1 MPLELPHSRQRS
13 PIRRATIA
21 VHAAAC
27 LLLVIP
33 RNWPLS
39 LGLVAA
45 NHLLLTALG
54 LWPRSTLLGPNH
66 TRLSASATSARQV
79 AITIDDG
86 PDPEVTPLV
95 LDLLD
100 RHAGKATFFCVGR
113 RVAEHA
119 ALAREIVS
127 RGHQIENH
135 TQRHLHS
142 FSLLGPKGM
151 AREIAQAQE
160 TITAVTGVRP
170 RYFRAPAGLR
180 NPFLDFIL
188 VKQHLQLVS
197 WTRRGFDTVQ
207 TDAAAIL
214 ARLTRGLGGG
224 DILLLHDGHTARAA
238 DGTPLILKVLPHLLA
253 AIADARLST
262 VTLDT
267 GLDAREELLA

>member
-1 MPLELPHSRQRS
+1 M
-13 PIRRATIA
+13 RATIA

-27 LLLVIP
+27 LLLVYP
-33 RNWPLS
+33 GNWPLS
-39 LGLVAA
+39 LALVAM

-66 TRLSASATSARQV
+66 TRLSASATAARQV

-86 PDPEVTPLV
+86 PDPEVTPRV

-127 RGHQIENH
+127 RGHHIENH
-135 TQRHLHS
+135 TQRHLYS
-142 FSLLGPKGM
+142 FSLLGPNGM
-151 AREIAQAQE
+151 TREITQAQE

-180 NPFLDFIL
+180 NPFLDLIL

-224 DILLLHDGHTARAA
+224 DILLLHDGHAARAA
-238 DGTPLILKVLPHLLA
+238 DGTPLILMVLPDLLA

-262 VTLDT
+262 VTLET
-267 GLDAREELLA
+267 GLDAREGLIA